1 MFSFAKSSNFT
12 IFFGLMFFQIQ
23 ISSGVFS
30 GIAINTTGENIMET
44 IFILVIGMLIG
55 WHIPQPTWVKT
66 LMSYLGTKLKDYF
79 FPPKAE

>member
-1 MFSFAKSSNFT
+1 
-12 IFFGLMFFQIQ
+12 
-23 ISSGVFS
+23 
-30 GIAINTTGENIMET
+30 MET